1 MSNFSKKAN
10 DTQWWELYDQKTRRY
25 YYYSAGTQTTVW
37 HKPKDAEII
46 PLAKLQVCVKYHNV
60 FCTIFSENTDFRGPV
75 SGRVFMTSYLI
86 IWQLLLWDIGY

>member
-60 FCTIFSENTDFRGPV
+60 FVLFSVKTQRSCKWESVLDCV
-75 SGRVFMTSYLI
+75 
-86 IWQLLLWDIGY
+86 WQLLLWDIGY